1 MLAQRA
7 VSRRPSLDARSGGLI
22 RAIPGQSQRVSLE
35 ELFSRSLAA
44 LLDDPFEHPAQGSIR
59 VIDVR
64 AVEVPLGRNG
74 FTAARYVKGVL

>member
-1 MLAQRA
+1 
-7 VSRRPSLDARSGGLI
+7 
-22 RAIPGQSQRVSLE
+22 LE

-44 LLDDPFEHPAQGSIR
+44 LLDGLFEHPAQGSIR

>member
-7 VSRRPSLDARSGGLI
+7 VSEDPRCTRAVGDFI

-35 ELFSRSLAA
+35 ELLSRSLAA